1 MTKAEQFWVFVCLI
15 GLGSGFYLVGSAWTT
30 WNRETNELPGL
41 VAAERERLR
50 PTPEFSSQG
59 EASKAC
65 LEHIKSLPSD
75 SEYYCDVVDT
85 ATSLGSDLSSYPQ
98 FLKKTTGEPWHI
110 YEEYGTVYSDSP
122 FRDRYFPEREF
133 IFSK

>member
-1 MTKAEQFWVFVCLI
+1 MKLLSATAAVVVTACGVVFI
-15 GLGSGFYLVGSAWTT
+15 GVPVVNHFRHQA
-30 WNRETNELPGL
+30 ELPGL
-41 VAAERERLR
+41 VAEERERLR
-50 PTPEFSSQG
+50 PTPEFSSQE

>member
-1 MTKAEQFWVFVCLI
+1 MKRLFLPFIGVGASCFILI
-15 GLGSGFYLVGSAWTT
+15 GVAIVSHVKRQADLS
-30 WNRETNELPGL
+30 GL

-50 PTPEFSSQG
+50 PTPEFSSQK

>member
-1 MTKAEQFWVFVCLI
+1 MKLLYTTAAVVVTACGVVFI
-15 GLGSGFYLVGSAWTT
+15 GVPVVNHFRHQAK
-30 WNRETNELPGL
+30 LPGL
-41 VAAERERLR
+41 AAEERERLR
-50 PTPEFSSQG
+50 PTPEFSSQE

>member
-1 MTKAEQFWVFVCLI
+1 MKLLYTTAAVVVTACGVVFI
-15 GLGSGFYLVGSAWTT
+15 GAPVVNHFRHQAK
-30 WNRETNELPGL
+30 LPGL
-41 VAAERERLR
+41 VAEERERLR
-50 PTPEFSSQG
+50 PTPEFSSQE

-65 LEHIKSLPSD
+65 LKHIKSLPSD

>member
-1 MTKAEQFWVFVCLI
+1 MKLLCATAAVVVTACGVVFI
-15 GLGSGFYLVGSAWTT
+15 GAPVVNHFRHQAK
-30 WNRETNELPGL
+30 LPGL
-41 VAAERERLR
+41 VAEERERLR
-50 PTPEFSSQG
+50 PTPEFSSQE

-65 LEHIKSLPSD
+65 LEYIKSLPSD
-75 SEYYCDVVDT
+75 SEYYCDVLDT

>member
-1 MTKAEQFWVFVCLI
+1 MNLPYATAAVVVTACGVVFI
-15 GLGSGFYLVGSAWTT
+15 GVPVVNHFRHQYK
-30 WNRETNELPGL
+30 LPEL

-50 PTPEFSSQG
+50 PTPEFSTQE

-98 FLKKTTGEPWHI
+98 FLKERTGEPWHI

>member
-1 MTKAEQFWVFVCLI
+1 MKLLYATAAVVVTACGVVFI
-15 GLGSGFYLVGSAWTT
+15 GVPVVNHFRHQAK
-30 WNRETNELPGL
+30 LPGL
-41 VAAERERLR
+41 VAEERERLR
-50 PTPEFSSQG
+50 PTPEFSSQE

>member
-1 MTKAEQFWVFVCLI
+1 MKLLYATAAVVVTACGVVFI
-15 GLGSGFYLVGSAWTT
+15 GVPVVNHFRHQAK
-30 WNRETNELPGL
+30 LPGL
-41 VAAERERLR
+41 VAEERERLR
-50 PTPEFSSQG
+50 PTPEFSSQE

-133 IFSK
+133 IFNK